1 MPTDKSREALLAQIK
16 AEPQNGART
25 RKTERRHVRAN
36 FGALTGEK
44 QPNQP
49 RVMGAGVRHHG
60 EGAQPV
66 EIYGDA
72 QPPRNDKA
80 PSVVEENVI
89 AED

>member
-16 AEPQNGART
+16 AEPENGART
-25 RKTERRHVRAN
+25 RKTNRRHVRAN

-44 QPNQP
+44 RPNQP
-49 RVMGAGVRHHG
+49 RVMGVGVRHHD
-60 EGAQPV
+60 EGGQPV

-72 QPPRNDKA
+72 QPPRNAKA
-80 PSVVEENVI
+80 PSVSEAPV